1 NRLAQRASTSPRRR
15 FCRLP
20 DLFWTKEHRMWR
32 RIPVIALAVGGVV
45 LLLSGA
51 ADPQQRHRP
60 NRPFD
65 SECPFGS
72 TEQRVDCLSREL
84 ARQRIDILMLRIE
97 LESLRSPRVVPLFD
111 DLMIR

>member
-1 NRLAQRASTSPRRR
+1 
-15 FCRLP
+15 
-20 DLFWTKEHRMWR
+20 MWR
-32 RIPVIALAVGGVV
+32 RISAIALAVCGAV

-51 ADPQQRHRP
+51 ADPQQRQRP

-84 ARQRIDILMLRIE
+84 ARQRTDIMILRFE
-97 LESLRSPRVVPLFD
+97 LESLRAPRIVPLFD
-111 DLMIR
+111 DVIAQ